1 MLIIKRYSITKGKK
15 IKQTRSVNF
24 LLKKLKRIN
33 WNVNLYLSIA
43 CSIRTRIFAS
53 LYSYNEILVERP
65 NLINYE
71 TLRLSIVTS
80 IRTNA
85 D

>member
-1 MLIIKRYSITKGKK
+1 M
-15 IKQTRSVNF
+15 
-24 LLKKLKRIN
+24 
-33 WNVNLYLSIA
+33 NLYLSIA